1 LKQRQ
6 ELENII
12 NKMKEESTTEGANE
26 VLVKTFTFIISYLV
40 YLLVMGIA
48 LEFWGKLKEPTRQF
62 IKDSIGK
69 FLVGKDAGKREE
81 EEEVFTD
88 TETDIQP
95 DNQTDILADIQT
107 DILADIQTDILA
119 HNQTDILADNQTDIL
134 ADIQTDTA
142 TDIQAVIQAD
152 IQTDTATDIQ
162 TDTATDIQAVM
173 QTQTYAETDTKSEVQ
188 TDIQTRQEVTAG
200 AGIEVDTEDSGN
212 ESQGYD
218 DDEVK
223 DFDDFSVYG
232 IAESFVQDTISKA
245 VEQCQLEQQIIA

>member
-1 LKQRQ
+1 
-6 ELENII
+6 
-12 NKMKEESTTEGANE
+12 
-26 VLVKTFTFIISYLV
+26 
-40 YLLVMGIA
+40 MGIA
-48 LEFWGKLKEPTRQF
+48 LELWGKLKEPTRQL

-95 DNQTDILADIQT
+95 DNQTDILAD
-107 DILADIQTDILA
+107 
-119 HNQTDILADNQTDIL
+119 NQTDILADNQTDIL
-134 ADIQTDTA
+134 A
-142 TDIQAVIQAD
+142 
-152 IQTDTATDIQ
+152 DIQ